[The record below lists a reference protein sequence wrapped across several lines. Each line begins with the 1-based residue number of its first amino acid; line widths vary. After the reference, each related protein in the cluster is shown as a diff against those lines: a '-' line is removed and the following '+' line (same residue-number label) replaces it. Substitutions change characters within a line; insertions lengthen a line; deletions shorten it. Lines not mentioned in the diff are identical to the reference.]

1 MTATSDYFPTDAA
14 GLTPARAPMIVDVA
28 DGEELTL
35 TITPVA
41 KKLGDDTVRMLA
53 YNGSVPGPALRVRQ
67 GTEIVVHAVN
77 YGDLEATVHW
87 HGLRL
92 DNQYDGTTETQAPI
106 PIGGRFS
113 YRLSFP
119 DPGIYWYHPHIREDY
134 GQEMGLC
141 RHDHR
146 RSERARTTGR
156 PADREI
162 SLVLD
167 DVLLEDGRIAPFSR
181 SETTFA
187 AMGRFGNV
195 LLANGEPNLQLGAR
209 QGEIVRCYLVE
220 HREHARLQRRNPRR
234 PDEARRRRQRTLR
247 ARADR
252 RRRHPRSLG
261 TSDRRRLPRGAGRSR
276 TRAPHA
282 RPHLHPRHDPR
293 RRGAAAD
300 LGRLRIRRPADERRH
315 GRRA

>member
-28 DGEELTL
+28 DGDELTL

-77 YGDLEATVHW
+77 CGDLDATVHW

-92 DNQYDGTTETQAPI
+92 DNQYDGTHGDPGADSDRRPVQLP
-106 PIGGRFS
+106 PQ
-113 YRLSFP
+113 FP
-119 DPGIYWYHPHIREDY
+119 DPGIYWYHPHIRQDY
-134 GQEMGLC
+134 GQEMGLAGTIIVAP
-141 RHDHR
+141 
-146 RSERARTTGR
+146 SAPGYWP

-220 HREHARLQRRNPRR
+220 YREHARLQRRHSRR
-234 PDEARRRRQRTLR
+234 PHEARRRRQRTLR

-252 RRRHPRSLG
+252 RRRHPRSLR
-261 TSDRRRLPRGAGRSR
+261 TSDRRRLPRGSRRSR

-282 RPHLHPRHDPR
+282 RPYIHPRHDPC
-293 RRGAAAD
+293 RRGAAPD
-300 LGRLRIRRPADERRH
+300 IGRLRIRQPADERRH